1 MEDRLDD
8 AMESED
14 DDMDGVHDEED
25 EDEIDPDDGKPVK
38 LGGSDYLDWKEH
50 VSIRKHNQFV
60 SEGKVEPVSLG
71 TGMCRGPVWQR
82 GVWPIAKGFK
92 SKKGCAEACA
102 RTKNCMGFDLS
113 GETDKEKFKCFLYG
127 DRRLS
132 PASGVPGEC
141 FTLRDR
147 LDDLRH
153 EDVDEDFFEDH
164 KDDGKELKFGE
175 C

>member
-1 MEDRLDD
+1 
-8 AMESED
+8 
-14 DDMDGVHDEED
+14 
-25 EDEIDPDDGKPVK
+25 
-38 LGGSDYLDWKEH
+38 
-50 VSIRKHNQFV
+50 
-60 SEGKVEPVSLG
+60 
-71 TGMCRGPVWQR
+71 MCRGPVWQR

-113 GETDKEKFKCFLYG
+113 GETDKERFRCFLYG

-153 EDVDEDFFEDH
+153 EEVDEDFFEDH
-164 KDDGKELKFGE
+164 KDDGKEVKFGKL
-175 C
+175 